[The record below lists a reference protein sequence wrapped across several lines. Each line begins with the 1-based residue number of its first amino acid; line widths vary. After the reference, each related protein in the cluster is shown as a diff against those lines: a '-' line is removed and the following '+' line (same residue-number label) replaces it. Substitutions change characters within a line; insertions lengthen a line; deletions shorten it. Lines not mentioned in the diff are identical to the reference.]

1 MEHRQ
6 TLFSLDLGSAP
17 SPFPYLLPTNAEA
30 FSLSGENL
38 YILFT
43 SLPFIYI
50 GIALTIKRLHSLNWP
65 LYSSI
70 LFFIP
75 FVNLL
80 FFCLLSILPKTEI
93 GLNSKVNK
101 AWLDRIIPRRKV
113 SCAALS
119 AGLNGILATLI
130 IFYQFIPWARSGLWV
145 GFFCWFTI
153 YNGIG
158 LSGDIRPPRKT
169 LG

>member
-1 MEHRQ
+1 MRFDRFIDFSIPFRNDSILFCRV
-6 TLFSLDLGSAP
+6 TFLLFLFLIFLLSCSSSSLDRFFFSLDLGSAP

-50 GIALTIKRLHSLNWP
+50 GIALTIKRLRSLNWP

-93 GLNSKVNK
+93 GLNSKVK
-101 AWLDRIIPRRKV
+101 KWPGK
-113 SCAALS
+113 
-119 AGLNGILATLI
+119 
-130 IFYQFIPWARSGLWV
+130 WSGKDLGV
-145 GFFCWFTI
+145 GDGFE
-153 YNGIG
+153 
-158 LSGDIRPPRKT
+158 
-169 LG
+169 